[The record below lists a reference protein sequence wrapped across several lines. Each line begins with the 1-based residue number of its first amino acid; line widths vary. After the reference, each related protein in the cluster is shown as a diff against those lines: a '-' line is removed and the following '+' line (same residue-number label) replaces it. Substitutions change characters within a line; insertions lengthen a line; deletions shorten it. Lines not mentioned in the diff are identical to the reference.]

1 MSRKFSAARKRAFL
15 SYLAQSGNQTLSA
28 ERAAVSRSWVRLHRA
43 QDAGFDAACREALR
57 QAQDRLS
64 TSPHPAQPAAESPSP
79 AAGRGSSR
87 PASGWRFFDG
97 AELVMRGSGGRGG
110 GHRVQIAR
118 ARAGQWTARVEARF
132 LTALTATCNV
142 QASCAVVGKSF
153 SSAYGHA
160 LRWPEFAAQWAAAV
174 TIGYGQIETALLETG
189 LTLLSGREEIAVAPI
204 SAMSADQALHLLH
217 MHMRAV
223 KGIGGVPGRQAERP
237 VELARATRRLEL
249 LMRRM
254 GLIGWDA

>member
-1 MSRKFSAARKRAFL
+1 MSRKFSASRKRAFL
-15 SYLAQSGNQTLSA
+15 TYLKQSGNQTLSA
-28 ERAAVSRSWVRLHRA
+28 ERAAVSRSWVCLHRKE
-43 QDAGFDAACREALR
+43 DTGFDAACV
-57 QAQDRLS
+57 
-64 TSPHPAQPAAESPSP
+64 AAIAAAKESLAWAPDQVRG
-79 AAGRGSSR
+79 ARGSNR

-110 GHRVQIAR
+110 GRRVQIAR

-174 TIGYGQIETALLETG
+174 TICYGQIETALLETG
-189 LTLLSGREEIAVAPI
+189 LTLISGREEIAVAPI